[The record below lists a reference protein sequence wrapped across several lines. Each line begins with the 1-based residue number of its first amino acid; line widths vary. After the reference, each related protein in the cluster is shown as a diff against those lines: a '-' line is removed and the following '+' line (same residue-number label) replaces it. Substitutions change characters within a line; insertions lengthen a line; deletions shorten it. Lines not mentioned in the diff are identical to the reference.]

1 MYFDLEG
8 RPFETPTV
16 ESAMSW
22 REQFLLSF
30 FAHLILGCLI
40 FLVPR
45 LSFVEETRE
54 RRAERLQAIA
64 EAAELQAN
72 IQPLPQQE
80 DQRPFVFVQP
90 RLEEQ
95 FEELPTPDAMLSD
108 RDRTAES
115 PSRSFDPD
123 NNLPISEGN
132 SPEFIVG
139 EEIDDDSVDPLD
151 LDGVDEVFEDV
162 LEPFGDVET
171 SEFAELSE
179 ENTESRE
186 SLSEDL
192 IEEGSS
198 ALDDSDTGVQLADIL
213 PSERD
218 GDLEISAEGDRRIDL
233 SPEGLVGQAVKNLR
247 QRVQKETF
255 RNDSGDTGRYGP
267 DIQFDTKGVEFGPW
281 LRRFVAQI
289 RRNWFVPYAIWSMHG
304 HVVLTFNVHDNGDL
318 TDLEVVQPSH
328 VDAFN
333 NSAFNALLSSN
344 PTQPLPVEY
353 PDDKAFFTVTFY
365 FNEVPPNR

>member
-1 MYFDLEG
+1 
-8 RPFETPTV
+8 
-16 ESAMSW
+16 MSW

-45 LSFVEETRE
+45 LPFIEEARE
-54 RRAERLQAIA
+54 RRSERLQAMA

-90 RLEEQ
+90 RLERQ
-95 FEELPTPDAMLSD
+95 IEESPVPDAMLSD
-108 RDRTAES
+108 RDRIAES
-115 PSRSFDPD
+115 LLRSFDPD

-132 SPEFIVG
+132 SPEFIIG
-139 EEIDDDSVDPLD
+139 EETNDDVVDPSD
-151 LDGVDEVFEDV
+151 LEGFDEAFEDV
-162 LEPFGDVET
+162 LEPFDDVET
-171 SEFAELSE
+171 TEFAELSE
-179 ENTESRE
+179 ENTELRE
-186 SLSEDL
+186 SFSEDL
-192 IEEGSS
+192 LEPGSS
-198 ALDDSDTGVQLADIL
+198 ELDDSDTGVKLADVL
-213 PSERD
+213 PSETD
-218 GDLEISAEGDRRIDL
+218 GDLELFAESDRRIDL
-233 SPEGLVGQAVKNLR
+233 SPEGLVGRAVRNLR

-304 HVVLTFNVHDNGDL
+304 HVVLTFNVHGNGDL

-328 VDAFN
+328 VEAFN

-344 PTQPLPVEY
+344 PTQPLPAEY

>member
-45 LSFVEETRE
+45 LPFAEEARE

-72 IQPLPQQE
+72 VQPSPQRE
-80 DQRPFVFVQP
+80 DERPFVFVQP
-90 RLEEQ
+90 RLEKQ
-95 FEELPTPDAMLSD
+95 IEELPTPDAMLSD
-108 RDRTAES
+108 RDRVAES
-115 PSRSFDPD
+115 PIRSFDPD
-123 NNLPISEGN
+123 NNFPVSEGN
-132 SPEFIVG
+132 SPEFVVG
-139 EEIDDDSVDPLD
+139 EEIDNDAVDPLD
-151 LDGVDEVFEDV
+151 LEGVDEMFEDE
-162 LEPFGDVET
+162 LEPFDDVET
-171 SEFAELSE
+171 IEFADRSE
-179 ENTESRE
+179 VNTESQE
-186 SLSEDL
+186 LLSEDL
-192 IEEGSS
+192 LESGSIT
-198 ALDDSDTGVQLADIL
+198 LNDNDTGVQLADVL
-213 PSERD
+213 P
-218 GDLEISAEGDRRIDL
+218 LETDDNLEMSTEGERRIDL
-233 SPEGLVGQAVKNLR
+233 SPEGLVGQAVRNLR
-247 QRVQKETF
+247 QRVERETF
-255 RNDSGDTGRYGP
+255 RNASGDTGQYGP

-304 HVVLTFNVHDNGDL
+304 NVVLTFNVHDNGDL
-318 TDLEVVQPSH
+318 TDLEVVRPSH

-344 PTQPLPVEY
+344 PTQPLPSEY

-365 FNEVPPNR
+365 FNEVPPNP